1 MPVKTCSVASDKVR
15 PTNVDASVYMSMCS
29 KGAPRLRQ
37 ASILNIKAN
46 NPRHLP
52 SGLIKLS
59 TAVKIHAVANPA
71 INTMPIDL
79 FYSLN
84 TTLSMSKACPE
95 TYVAGLKVMRTIAY
109 AAPVIE
115 LTGNEFPIYAQR
127 SV

>member
-1 MPVKTCSVASDKVR
+1 VR
-15 PTNVDASVYMSMCS
+15 PTNVDASVYISICS

-37 ASILNIKAN
+37 ASRLKTKAN
-46 NPRHLP
+46 SPRHLP
-52 SGLIKLS
+52 NGLIKLS

-71 INTMPIDL
+71 INTMPIDI

-95 TYVAGLKVMRTIAY
+95 TEVVGLKVILRMAY

-115 LTGNEFPIYAQR
+115 LTGNEFPM
-127 SV
+127 